1 MITAIKKIV
10 IAVPDMAAAIEDY
23 TVLLGLGPVDGLRGD
38 LAGRAGF
45 NLSNTCLELV
55 QRPELDRARL
65 SGLVFADDCGASAE
79 LPISNT
85 LQLDLRRQGSES
97 GGQAE
102 RDSERVESSSL
113 NIDHVV
119 LRTCDADAC
128 VALFAGS
135 LGIRLALD
143 KTVPEW
149 GGRMLF
155 FRTGGITLEVIEAK
169 GQESAADYF
178 WGIALQCKNIEHTA
192 TALIGRGV
200 TLSEVRDGR
209 KPGTRVASVKSH
221 TLRIPMLLIEPDS
234 VR

>member
-1 MITAIKKIV
+1 M
-10 IAVPDMAAAIEDY
+10 AVAIEDY
-23 TVLLGLGPVDGLRGD
+23 TQLLGLGPVDGSRAD
-38 LAGRAGF
+38 LAGRTCF
-45 NLSNTCLELV
+45 KLSNTLLELV

-65 SGLVFADDCGASAE
+65 SGLVFADDSGAGVE

-85 LQLDLRRQGSES
+85 LQLDLYSQGSES
-97 GGQAE
+97 AGHAE
-102 RDSERVESSSL
+102 RERELLESSIL

-119 LRTCDADAC
+119 LHTRDADAC

-169 GQESAADYF
+169 GQESGADYL
-178 WGIALQCKNIEHTA
+178 WGIALQCTNIEHTA
-192 TALIGRGV
+192 KALTQRGV
-200 TLSEVRDGR
+200 SLSDVRDGR
-209 KPGTRVASVKSH
+209 KPGTRVASIKSH

>member
-1 MITAIKKIV
+1 MITAIKNIV

-23 TVLLGLGPVDGLRGD
+23 TVLLGLRPVDGFSGD
-38 LAGRAGF
+38 LAGRTCFDLF
-45 NLSNTCLELV
+45 NTRLELV
-55 QRPELDRARL
+55 HRPELDRARL
-65 SGLVFADDCGASAE
+65 SGLVFADDSGAGVE
-79 LPISNT
+79 LPINNT

-97 GGQAE
+97 DGQAE
-102 RDSERVESSSL
+102 PGSEQVKPSSL
-113 NIDHVV
+113 SIDHVV
-119 LRTCDADAC
+119 LRTRDADAC

-178 WGIALQCKNIEHTA
+178 WGIALQCNNIEHTA
-192 TALIGRGV
+192 KALIARGV
-200 TLSEVRDGR
+200 SLSEVRDGR
-209 KPGTRVASVKSH
+209 KPGTRVSSVKSH
-221 TLRIPMLLIEPDS
+221 TLRIPMLLIEPAS
-234 VR
+234 VS